1 MVLLLGKMVQC
12 REIITSKALTLFWV
26 RVYSICVGWRGGTL
40 PPPCWFSLNNSK
52 PVEAFT
58 LAFCNIQQHFIRDI
72 HAEFGIPNLFQS
84 PDIEQN

>member
-1 MVLLLGKMVQC
+1 MFNLMVLLLGKMVQC

-58 LAFCNIQQHFIRDI
+58 L
-72 HAEFGIPNLFQS
+72 EFGIPNLFQS
-84 PDIEQN
+84 PNIEQN